1 VKQDQ
6 FSGIRIAKVEQYQD
20 EVWLYYTIK
29 GPYESEG
36 HIFSLIDRTSGKKIQ
51 RNDPFIKNKKGF
63 NAMFKTSQ
71 PIQEL
76 AIIAKKNKFSKL
88 EDLKLEI
95 NIK

>member
-1 VKQDQ
+1 
-6 FSGIRIAKVEQYQD
+6 
-20 EVWLYYTIK
+20 
-29 GPYESEG
+29 
-36 HIFSLIDRTSGKKIQ
+36 
-51 RNDPFIKNKKGF
+51 
-63 NAMFKTSQ
+63 MFKTSQ